1 MIRSTFRHL
10 PGVGPGKE
18 ARLWQ
23 EGCLTWDDALAR
35 GRLSCR
41 GGGGAAAHLEESK
54 ARHEAGDAQWF
65 GERLAPAE
73 QWRLF
78 SAYRHSVAYVDIETT
93 GMAWPMAHITS
104 IALYDGVT
112 VRTYVHGENLE
123 AFADDI
129 LPYRLLVTFNGRSFD
144 APFIER
150 SFGIRLR
157 MAHLDLRPVL
167 RAAGYTG
174 GLKRIEH
181 SLGMGRGDLEGVDGF
196 TAVLLWQHYERT
208 GDVRA
213 LETLLAY
220 NVEDVL
226 SLEQLAVFAYNR
238 HLAELPPPA
247 GRYAA
252 AVRVRTQSV
261 ERTSRS
267 ACPSDEMTCIHA
279 GVCTVRAMCAGAAS
293 GCGAAEVHSR
303 AGRRVQPHSPAT

>member
-208 GDVRA
+208 GDTRA

-238 HLAELPPPA
+238 HLAELPPLPVA
-247 GRYAA
+247 TLPQCG
-252 AVRVRTQSV
+252 
-261 ERTSRS
+261 
-267 ACPSDEMTCIHA
+267 
-279 GVCTVRAMCAGAAS
+279 CAHNPWNAHP
-293 GCGAAEVHSR
+293 EVLAR
-303 AGRRVQPHSPAT
+303 LTR